1 MLDQQILRNNLDAL
15 KDNLERRGLNIDVDF
30 LVQQDEKKR
39 AIKFEAEK
47 ARSEQKNIGK
57 EISQSEGTKKEEL
70 LKKASVLSENV
81 KLLNEKYEIEEKLFL
96 EQWIKIPNLVDET
109 SPTGATDQDNK
120 EIKKVG
126 EIKEIENI
134 KNHLEIGESL
144 NLIDVEKAA
153 EVSGSRF
160 SYIFGDLVKIELNLV
175 SWVLEKLSSKEFTPT
190 VPPVLVR
197 EEALFGTGF
206 FPDDAE
212 QVYEIPKD
220 DLFLVGTSEV
230 PLAALHANEILD
242 LETLPLR
249 YAGFSTCFRREAGT
263 YGKDTTGI
271 FRVHQFDKVEMFSFC
286 NPEKSKDE
294 HEYLLSIEEEILQE
308 LEIPYR
314 VVDVCTG
321 DLGASAAKKYDIE
334 AWIPSQQSY
343 REVTSCSNTTD
354 FQARR
359 LNIRTKIDGN
369 TTTMHT
375 LNGTAL
381 AVGRILIALIEN
393 NQKTDGSVEFS
404 DSLAKILGVKK
415 LSQK

>member
-30 LVQQDEKKR
+30 LVRQDEKKR

-57 EISQSEGTKKEEL
+57 EISKSEGTKKEEL

-81 KLLNEKYEIEEKLFL
+81 KLLNEKYETEEKLFL

-175 SWVLEKLSSKEFTPT
+175 SWVLEKLSSKAFTPT

>member
-81 KLLNEKYEIEEKLFL
+81 KLLNEKYETEEKLFL

-153 EVSGSRF
+153 G
-160 SYIFGDLVKIELNLV
+160 
-175 SWVLEKLSSKEFTPT
+175 
-190 VPPVLVR
+190 
-197 EEALFGTGF
+197 
-206 FPDDAE
+206 
-212 QVYEIPKD
+212 Q
-220 DLFLVGTSEV
+220 
-230 PLAALHANEILD
+230 
-242 LETLPLR
+242 
-249 YAGFSTCFRREAGT
+249 
-263 YGKDTTGI
+263 
-271 FRVHQFDKVEMFSFC
+271 
-286 NPEKSKDE
+286 
-294 HEYLLSIEEEILQE
+294 
-308 LEIPYR
+308 
-314 VVDVCTG
+314 
-321 DLGASAAKKYDIE
+321 
-334 AWIPSQQSY
+334 
-343 REVTSCSNTTD
+343 
-354 FQARR
+354 
-359 LNIRTKIDGN
+359 
-369 TTTMHT
+369 
-375 LNGTAL
+375 
-381 AVGRILIALIEN
+381 
-393 NQKTDGSVEFS
+393 
-404 DSLAKILGVKK
+404 
-415 LSQK
+415 